1 MTIRVMNLE
10 DSPTPIDPVCSVN
23 LTRNKPMHPFP
34 ARMAPEIALEGL
46 HTLEP
51 GSTVVDP
58 MCGSGLV
65 LREAI
70 QQGHKAIGFDIDP
83 LAILM
88 SKVCTQ
94 SLAEAELLEQ
104 GETVV
109 KKAAVL
115 KQSDIYLPWIDDD
128 QETSKYIDFWFG
140 VAQRDQLRK
149 LAFLV
154 ATKRGPV
161 NNALKL
167 AISRTIITKKVGASL
182 AWDVPH
188 SRPHKVKTDN
198 DYDVLAGFGSAVSK
212 IAREA
217 SQIPTSSDATV
228 RIGNARKLGRV
239 SDGCADAV
247 ITSPPY
253 FNAID
258 YLRGHR
264 LALVWLGHPLSK
276 LRQIR
281 ARSIGSEKG
290 LSQRRFGNMDKDIL
304 KGIGFPENLDAKTSS
319 YLRRYILDM
328 AKVMGEI
335 ARILSPKGR
344 GVLVVANSNIRGQSV
359 DNAEIIRTIGE
370 SLGLREVEC
379 TEREIPST
387 RRYLPPPT
395 SVAEGSLQ
403 KRIRFELVLTLVKVA

>member
-1 MTIRVMNLE
+1 MRVRNLD
-10 DSPTPIDPVCSVN
+10 DSLSPVGPVCSVN

-34 ARMAPEIALEGL
+34 ARMAPEIALGGL
-46 HTLEP
+46 QTLEP

-83 LAILM
+83 LAVLM

-94 SLAEAELLEQ
+94 SLAEAELLER

-109 KKAAVL
+109 KKAAAL
-115 KQSDIYLPWIDDD
+115 KQSGIYLPWIDED
-128 QETSKYIDFWFG
+128 QETSNYIDFWFD

-154 ATKRGPV
+154 TTKRGPI

-182 AWDVPH
+182 AWDVSH

-217 SQIPTSSDATV
+217 SQIPTDSDATV

-239 SDGCADAV
+239 PDRCADAV

-264 LALVWLGHPLSK
+264 LALVWLGYRLSK

-281 ARSIGSEKG
+281 SRSIGSEKG
-290 LSQRRFGNMDKDIL
+290 LSQRRFGNMAKGIL
-304 KGIGFPENLDAKTSS
+304 KGFGFPKDLDAKTSS

-328 AKVMGEI
+328 TQVMGEI
-335 ARILSPKGR
+335 ARTLGPEGR
-344 GVLVVANSNIRGQSV
+344 GVLVVANSNIRGQLV

-395 SVAEGSLQ
+395 PVAESSLQ
-403 KRIRFELVLTLVKVA
+403 KRMRFESVLTFEKMA